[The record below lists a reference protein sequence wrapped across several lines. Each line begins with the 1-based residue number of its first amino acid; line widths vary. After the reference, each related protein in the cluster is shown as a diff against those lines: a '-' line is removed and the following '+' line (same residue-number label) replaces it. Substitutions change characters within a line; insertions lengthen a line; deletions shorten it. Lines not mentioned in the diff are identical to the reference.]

1 MARRVNL
8 LNDDEYL
15 RFLISLVYDERY
27 FSVSYNKLFKKLYD
41 TEFVS
46 VMLMDENR
54 ASDALKLR
62 DGFGD
67 ICHPCSVLEVLI
79 ALSNRCEEQI
89 MHNDI
94 QGNRMGLWF
103 WEMIG
108 NIGLSSMDDNRY
120 DEEYVNDILRRFLYH
135 NYGSNGLGCAFRSA
149 SHPDLRDE
157 ELWYQ
162 MNYHLADILEV

>member
-1 MARRVNL
+1 MN
-8 LNDDEYL
+8 NDEDYL
-15 RFLISLVYDERY
+15 KFLINLVYDNRY
-27 FSVSYNKLFKKLYD
+27 FSVSYDKLFRKLYD
-41 TEFVS
+41 TEFIC
-46 VMLMDENR
+46 VMELDENR
-54 ASDALKLR
+54 LSDGLNLR
-62 DGFGD
+62 QNFGD
-67 ICHPCSVLEVLI
+67 IYRPCSVLEVLI

-108 NIGLSSMDDNRY
+108 NMGLSNMDDNRY
-120 DEEYVNDILRRFLYH
+120 DEEYVDDILRRFLYH
-135 NYGSNGLGCAFRSA
+135 NYDLNGLGCAFRSV